1 MQQQHKCKAG
11 GGGALSSE
19 TVVRSLRVRGGTLN
33 PGNQGPRMIRSE
45 ARTIASS
52 CLWTTGAG
60 WAERKGASAWFFPG
74 PGTAAG
80 QGQVSPHH
88 TSWSRLGLVQAWI
101 SQRFHGRC
109 PAGHAVEKF
118 LPTESSLLLIL
129 HQTPFVGGHILFI
142 FSCGHHHNKETS
154 ENESNKQRSGSSRCG
169 SAVTNPTT
177 IHEDEVPSLA
187 SLTGLKIRHCCE
199 LSCRSDSAQ
208 IPRCYGCGVDWQL
221 RFNP

>member
-1 MQQQHKCKAG
+1 MQQQHKCKA

-60 WAERKGASAWFFPG
+60 WAERKGASAWCFPG

-88 TSWSRLGLVQAWI
+88 TSWPRLGLVQAWI

-118 LPTESSLLLIL
+118 LPTESSLLPIL
-129 HQTPFVGGHILFI
+129 HQTPFVGGHISFI
-142 FSCGHHHNKETS
+142 FHVAATTI
-154 ENESNKQRSGSSRCG
+154 KQHQKMR
-169 SAVTNPTT
+169 VTNRGQR
-177 IHEDEVPSLA
+177 VPA
-187 SLTGLKIRHCCE
+187 V
-199 LSCRSDSAQ
+199 AQ
-208 IPRCYGCGVDWQL
+208 Q
-221 RFNP
+221 